1 MANILTRRS
10 GRALL
15 VGAAAA
21 VALGAA
27 ALPASAD
34 SEPTLAELM
43 ADCASGV
50 GKCTFNDP
58 EVGKAYLGNYHQ
70 VSDTLY
76 NCSTS
81 DATQGLNWSDKV
93 GSTDSLEVSITAGGK
108 IAGIVDLSVTAKY
121 GHSWT
126 TEHSDGGS
134 MGMTIKSGEV
144 GWISRAQVMR
154 PVTGMWQTHYN
165 DPHWGHYYWYFPYP
179 DGDTVVSP
187 APNDTDGVKNA
198 VVVKTR
204 PMTDAEKASCGAH
217 NGKTFLSKT
226 KVEVPKADNAPRKGT
241 PGKPTPG
248 DDGKP
253 PAREEKTDKKQ

>member
-1 MANILTRRS
+1 MANIRMKKG
-10 GRALL
+10 GRVLL
-15 VGAAAA
+15 VGAAAS

-27 ALPASAD
+27 ALPASAA
-34 SEPTLAELM
+34 SEPTVKELM
-43 ADCASGV
+43 ADCASGT

-58 EVGKAYLGNYHQ
+58 QVDKAYLGNYHQ

-93 GSTDSLEVSITAGGK
+93 GSSDTAEFSITTGGK

-121 GHSWT
+121 GHTWT

-134 MGMTIKSGEV
+134 MGMTIKPGEV

-154 PVTGMWQTHYN
+154 QVTGTWQTHYD
-165 DPHWGHYYWYFPYP
+165 DPHWGHYYWFWK
-179 DGDTVVSP
+179 DTITSP
-187 APNDTDGVKNA
+187 APNDTDGVKS
-198 VVVKTR
+198 VVVMKTR
-204 PMTDAEKASCGAH
+204 PMTAEEKASCGAH

-241 PGKPTPG
+241 PDKPTPG

-253 PAREEKTDKKQ
+253 PAREEKTGEK